1 MRIER
6 SFTFAFKAPGA
17 AGKLILGGL
26 FSLLGFT
33 VFFAFVA
40 MGYVMR
46 VLCDA
51 LEGRDAKLPDW
62 SELGKLFNEGLVPV
76 LVTIGY
82 FAPAVALLILEQIL
96 HAVLG
101 WNPVVFALFLLLR
114 LVVVIGISILLPAAL
129 VRLAVKGSARDAFQ
143 LSHVTSFI
151 SNNKGPYFTAWGL
164 SLVVGAAAGLIATV
178 VGGIAFG
185 IALALGGLEVWV
197 FAVGGGAMLVASV
210 MTGFVSYVISVHLY
224 AQAYRSS
231 TPFADDADGEIR
243 SSMTIPPPLS

>member
-33 VFFAFVA
+33 VFFAFVV

-51 LEGRDAKLPDW
+51 LEGRDANLPSW
-62 SELGKLFNEGLVPV
+62 SGLGRLFNEGLVPV

-82 FAPAVALLILEQIL
+82 SAPAIVLLIIEQAL
-96 HAVLG
+96 HAALG
-101 WNPVVFALFLLLR
+101 WNLIVFVLFLLLR
-114 LVVVIGISILLPAAL
+114 MVVMIGISILVPAAL
-129 VRLAVKGSARDAFQ
+129 IRLAVKGSAREAFQ
-143 LSHVTSFI
+143 LSHVLSFI

-178 VGGIAFG
+178 VGGIVLG
-185 IALALGGLEVWV
+185 VVLALGGLEVWV
-197 FAVGGGAMLVASV
+197 FAVGGGALLAAGV
-210 MTGFVSYVISVHLY
+210 MTGFVSYLISFHLY
-224 AQAYRSS
+224 AQAYRAS

-243 SSMTIPPPLS
+243 SSMTLPPPLH